1 MVVVGSLLFAAL
13 LAVILKKKIEYVV
26 GASLTLLIFISELF
40 IVLDLPA
47 IGTCLITGI
56 EFASLCGLLY
66 ILVKRRDSFK
76 EYVLTYGCIAISV
89 FMILLM
95 YYSMGRQAIY
105 GPDPLF
111 WVGSI
116 KKMYI
121 SNSSQVLDGIIH
133 PYLLFSLGYMGVKS
147 WPRWAEGI
155 LLFSKDFYAVSLI
168 IPLFSIVEKKAKSNV
183 DKIVSVSSLFIMIML
198 IPFIGSGDGFGI
210 FCVDSL
216 MAELIAIGLVFLCE
230 ALEFDS
236 RKDFFICVIYFAAA
250 VLTKRIAVL
259 AVAMLFLFIIPFLKN
274 KGKNKWGIILTITTF
289 LSYVVLWQFNLYV
302 MPLLAGVVVSY
313 LFTWTKSALLRIKIN
328 NKLLFLMLIT
338 AFVFALVITKRW
350 LGTDWFD
357 NDVFRIYIKGLF
369 TTYKYTVGSV
379 IPLSIA
385 AIILGSGLIY
395 ICIIRLSSQQDL
407 KNIFLCILCSH
418 LLYVAVFGYLYV
430 WIIAPANYEANGQ
443 YIAAFDRYMSY
454 IVVTEVIYLIYALIK
469 VANSRYYIVSSLFCL
484 ILLCDMEK
492 PFKYFTM
499 YESQYKYYGFEDQGI
514 TLEDDDVVAYIDMDS
529 IGYVGYRIYAFE
541 LMCLPNTVVYVDMD
555 RYTDEDGV
563 IDLERLG
570 KSLDWC
576 DYIYIQ
582 YADEQVSS
590 LIDEESGTGNVY
602 VYDTDLNK
610 LVLANKK

>member
-13 LAVILKKKIEYVV
+13 LAILLRKKIEYVA
-26 GASLTLLIFISELF
+26 GASLTLLIFLSEF
-40 IVLDLPA
+40 FVVLDLPA
-47 IGTCLITGI
+47 IGTYLVAGI
-56 EFASLCGLLY
+56 EVASFVGMLY
-66 ILVKRRDSFK
+66 MLIKRRYAIN
-76 EYVLTYGCIAISV
+76 EYVLTYGCIAIV
-89 FMILLM
+89 VLMMLLM
-95 YYSMGRQAIY
+95 YYSTGRQALY
-105 GPDPLF
+105 GPDPMF

-116 KKMYI
+116 KQMYY
-121 SNSSQVLDGIIH
+121 SNSSKVLDEVIH

-155 LLFSKDFYAVSLI
+155 LLFSKDFYAVLLI
-168 IPLFSIVEKKAKSNV
+168 IPLLAIVEKKARSNV

-216 MAELIAIGLVFLCE
+216 MAELIAIGFVFLCE
-230 ALEFDS
+230 ALESDS
-236 RKDFFICVIYFAAA
+236 RQDFMISVIYFAGA

-259 AVAMLFLFIIPFLKN
+259 AVAMLFLFIIPYLKI
-274 KGKNKWGIILTITTF
+274 KGKNKWGLVLTIITF
-289 LSYVVLWQFNLYV
+289 LSYVVLWRFNLYV
-302 MPLLAGVVVSY
+302 IPVVVGVIVSY
-313 LFTWTKSALLRIKIN
+313 LFTWAKSKIVNIKIN
-328 NKLLFLMLIT
+328 NKLLFSILIT
-338 AFVFALVITKRW
+338 AFALVLVIIKRW

-385 AIILGSGLIY
+385 AVILGSGLIY

-492 PFKYFTM
+492 PFKYFTL
-499 YESQYKYYGFEDQGI
+499 YETQYKYYGFEDQGI

-529 IGYVGYRIYAFE
+529 IGYVGYRLYAFE